1 MIQHGYVPQEFLS
14 GVITPLV
21 KDTEGDVSSTGNY
34 RGLTLGVVFASLFE
48 SAVLLKI
55 GHKLTTDNLQFGY
68 KSGHST
74 SHALYV
80 LRSCIDY
87 FIERRSNVFVAFLD
101 CSKGFDKVSHHAI
114 FIKLM
119 QRGIPLCFLN
129 VIIYWYLNMSSVVKW
144 NNVIS
149 RSFRVTSGVRQ
160 GGILSPR
167 LFVVYVDDL
176 IIALR
181 QSGIG
186 CHIVNQFIAAIM
198 YADDLALLAPTRSA
212 LQNLLDICQAY
223 GQKLCITY
231 NPLKTTVML
240 FGKPLDSVAP
250 NLNGSPISFVSEC
263 KYLGVTVTKG
273 SNGGFSCSATKFLST
288 FYCCANTILNVL
300 NKPSEHVLMHLLY
313 TNCVPRLTYSCEICS
328 HTGREM
334 TKMDVALDDTIRRIF
349 SYNRWESTRY

>member
-167 LFVVYVDDL
+167 LFVVYEDDL

-186 CHIVNQFIAAIM
+186 CLKSI
-198 YADDLALLAPTRSA
+198 LLLPARSLTTRFHRK
-212 LQNLLDICQAY
+212 D
-223 GQKLCITY
+223 
-231 NPLKTTVML
+231 
-240 FGKPLDSVAP
+240 
-250 NLNGSPISFVSEC
+250 
-263 KYLGVTVTKG
+263 
-273 SNGGFSCSATKFLST
+273 
-288 FYCCANTILNVL
+288 
-300 NKPSEHVLMHLLY
+300 
-313 TNCVPRLTYSCEICS
+313 
-328 HTGREM
+328 
-334 TKMDVALDDTIRRIF
+334 
-349 SYNRWESTRY
+349 